1 MHILNFTKDWQ
12 SASQKGAVGG
22 GLFTFLLAEH
32 KIIVSHT
39 SSPSLVTCFFLII
52 TNLMCVKH
60 ISVCSFPYLGLL
72 YFLANQAFLYLNC
85 QLISFAYFSIWYLA
99 FIFFFKNLLYVFR
112 NWSLLDL
119 KKMQV
124 FLPNS
129 NFYLWHSLLSKNVLF
144 QCNHI

>member
-22 GLFTFLLAEH
+22 RLFTFLLAEH

-52 TNLMCVKH
+52 TNLMCVKTYLSVF
-60 ISVCSFPYLGLL
+60 ISISWTTLFLDKSSFPLSKLPTHIL
-72 YFLANQAFLYLNC
+72 CLFFH
-85 QLISFAYFSIWYLA
+85 LISCLHL
-99 FIFFFKNLLYVFR
+99 FFFKNLLYVFR

-119 KKMQV
+119 KKNASIS
-124 FLPNS
+124 P
-129 NFYLWHSLLSKNVLF
+129 K
-144 QCNHI
+144 